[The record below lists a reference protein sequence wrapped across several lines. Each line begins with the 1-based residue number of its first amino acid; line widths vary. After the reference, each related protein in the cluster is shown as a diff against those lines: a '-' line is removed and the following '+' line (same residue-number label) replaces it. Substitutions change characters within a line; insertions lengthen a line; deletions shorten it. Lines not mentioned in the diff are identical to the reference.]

1 MHNQTQFIKNFVG
14 SFLGVAGISAV
25 IAFPTIGQ
33 ANINPGSS
41 ENSEHSILAQ
51 KTPGTANPAP
61 GSTNRTGSPANIDQE
76 FVTQAGQS
84 DQFEIQTSQ
93 LALQR
98 AKSPEVKK
106 YAQQMI
112 NEHKN
117 STQQLRKISQ
127 QKGYKL
133 PTSVGD
139 ANRSLL
145 TQVTNA
151 TGTNFDQAY
160 MQAQVA
166 AHRKTL
172 ANYQNYISNGTDA
185 ELKAF
190 ANKIAPVVANH
201 LNMAQSMVGNSGD
214 SGSSSGTSP
223 SGNTPGTTRPTT
235 NTPNTGT
242 PGTGTTRPAP
252 NPER

>member
-1 MHNQTQFIKNFVG
+1 MHNRTQFIKNFVG

-33 ANINPGSS
+33 ANINPDSS
-41 ENSEHSILAQ
+41 KNSEQSILAQ
-51 KTPGTANPAP
+51 NTPGTARPAP
-61 GSTNRTGSPANIDQE
+61 GSTNRTGSQANIDQE

-117 STQQLRKISQ
+117 SSQQLRKISQ

-133 PTSVGD
+133 PTTVGE
-139 ANRSLL
+139 ANKALL
-145 TQVTNA
+145 TQLTNA
-151 TGTNFDQAY
+151 AGTNFDQAY
-160 MQAQVA
+160 MQAQVT
-166 AHRKTL
+166 AHSKTL
-172 ANYQNYISNGTDA
+172 ANYQNYINNGKDP

-190 ANKIAPVVANH
+190 ASKTASVVDSH
-201 LNMAQSMVGNSGD
+201 LKMAQSMVGNSGD

-223 SGNTPGTTRPTT
+223 SRSTPGTNIPTT
-235 NTPNTGT
+235 NT

-252 NPER
+252 DTGR